1 MTETLQKE
9 YDLLRTWLCERALP
23 LWSSRG
29 LDWESGGF
37 VERLSPAGE
46 PGREPHRARVVGRQL
61 YAFALSPRFGWSGP
75 AAEVVRYGRIYL
87 DRRCWG
93 EDGMVL
99 SVVDRSGTVVRP
111 DFDLYDHA
119 FVLFGMAA
127 VSASSADAGALADKA
142 RELARRMKT
151 RWGHP
156 GGGFGEGDPRS
167 PPLLANPHMHMLE
180 AALAWNEAAPD
191 PLWRDLADEIA
202 ELCLSRFLDPKSG
215 ALLELFD
222 GDWNPLSEADQAAV
236 EPGHQFEWAWLLARW
251 GRLAGRDDA
260 IAAARR
266 LVDIGEIHGVDPG
279 RGLAVNELDLTLD
292 VRDARAR
299 LWPQT
304 ERIKAHLAIASLGE
318 RDRRSAI
325 ARAAA
330 GRGGL
335 TPLLRSPGSR
345 RLVGA
350 SWPRRGADRRTVARQ
365 QPLSHCLRGRG
376 AAKLPRPR
384 QRSKRSGLAYAP

>member
-1 MTETLQKE
+1 M
-9 YDLLRTWLCERALP
+9 
-23 LWSSRG
+23 
-29 LDWESGGF
+29 GGF
-37 VERLSPAGE
+37 VERLSPTGE
-46 PGREPHRARVVGRQL
+46 PGLEPHRARVVGRQL

-75 AAEVVRYGRIYL
+75 AAEVVRHGWTFL
-87 DRRCWG
+87 DRYFWG

-99 SVVDRSGTVVRP
+99 SVVDRSGKVVRT

-127 VSASSADAGALADKA
+127 ASANHTNADDLADKA

-156 GGGFGEGDPRS
+156 CGGFEESNPRS
-167 PPLLANPHMHMLE
+167 LPLLANPHMHMLE
-180 AALAWNEAAPD
+180 AALAWDKAAPD

-202 ELCLSRFLDPKSG
+202 ELCLSRFLHPETG

-222 GDWNPLSEADQAAV
+222 CDWNPLSEGAQAAV

-251 GRLAGRDDA
+251 GRRAGRDDA

-279 RGLAVNELDLTLD
+279 RGLAVNELDLTLN

-304 ERIKAHLAIASLGE
+304 ERVKAHLAIASLGE
-318 RDRRSAI
+318 GDRRVAI

-330 GRGGL
+330 AAA
-335 TPLLRSPGSR
+335 TLRRYFDHPVPGAWWEHQGPSGEPIVEQSR
-345 RLVGA
+345 A
-350 SWPRRGADRRTVARQ
+350 SSLYHIVCAIEELRIFLACINARND
-365 QPLSHCLRGRG
+365 
-376 AAKLPRPR
+376 AA
-384 QRSKRSGLAYAP
+384 

>member
-1 MTETLQKE
+1 MTERLQAE
-9 YDLLRTWLCERALP
+9 YEALRTWLCEQALP

-29 LDWESGGF
+29 LDRESGGF

-46 PGREPHRARVVGRQL
+46 FGLDPHRARVVGRQL
-61 YAFALSPRFGWSGP
+61 YAFALGPRFGWSGP
-75 AAEVVRYGRIYL
+75 AAEIVRYGRTFL
-87 DRRCWG
+87 DRYFWG

-99 SVVDRSGTVVRP
+99 SVVDRSGKVVRA

-127 VSASSADAGALADKA
+127 VSADHADAGDLADKA
-142 RELARRMKT
+142 RKLVRRMKT

-156 GGGFGEGDPRS
+156 SGGFEESNPRS
-167 PPLLANPHMHMLE
+167 LPLLANPHMHILE
-180 AALAWNEAAPD
+180 ATLAWDEAEPD

-202 ELCLSRFLDPKSG
+202 ELCLSRFLHPETG

-222 GDWNPLSEADQAAV
+222 GDWNPLSEGVQAAV

-279 RGLAVNELDLTLD
+279 RGLAVNELNLTLN

-304 ERIKAHLAIASLGE
+304 ERIKAHLAVASLGE
-318 RDRRSAI
+318 GDRRVAI

-330 GRGGL
+330 AAAA
-335 TPLLRSPGSR
+335 LRRYFDHPVPGAWWEHLGTSGEPIVEQSR
-345 RLVGA
+345 A
-350 SWPRRGADRRTVARQ
+350 SSLYHIVCAIEELRIFLACNNARNE
-365 QPLSHCLRGRG
+365 
-376 AAKLPRPR
+376 AA
-384 QRSKRSGLAYAP
+384 